1 MDTFDLRPEKYVTLV
16 ALAKRLGCSEAA
28 LWKRVKAGKLGK
40 MIGKHVAITEAEAAT
55 VTIRS
60 YRCRR

>member
-1 MDTFDLRPEKYVTLV
+1 MDTFDIRPEKYVTLV
-16 ALAKRLGCSEAA
+16 DLAKRLGCSKSA
-28 LWKRVKAGKLGK
+28 LWKRVNAGKLGRR
-40 MIGKHVAITEAEAAT
+40 IGKHVAITEAEAST